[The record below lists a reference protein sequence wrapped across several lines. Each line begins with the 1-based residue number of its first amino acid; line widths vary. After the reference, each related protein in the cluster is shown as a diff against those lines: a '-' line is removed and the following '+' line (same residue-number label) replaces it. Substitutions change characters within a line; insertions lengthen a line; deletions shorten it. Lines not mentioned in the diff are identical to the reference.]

1 MYNIDIAVVNTQY
14 CILTIITFVPSHR
27 CYETG
32 ETSGTECNSVTS
44 LTACDN
50 VTPVTVLQMKYMGQ
64 CPKCLGVYR
73 GTVGQTTSSGKV
85 GEHEVCP

>member
-1 MYNIDIAVVNTQY
+1 MRQVRQVGQ
-14 CILTIITFVPSHR
+14 
-27 CYETG
+27 
-32 ETSGTECNSVTS
+32 SVTS

-73 GTVGQTTSSGKV
+73 GTESNTIFSRNKESQRKCSLSKSLKI
-85 GEHEVCP
+85 